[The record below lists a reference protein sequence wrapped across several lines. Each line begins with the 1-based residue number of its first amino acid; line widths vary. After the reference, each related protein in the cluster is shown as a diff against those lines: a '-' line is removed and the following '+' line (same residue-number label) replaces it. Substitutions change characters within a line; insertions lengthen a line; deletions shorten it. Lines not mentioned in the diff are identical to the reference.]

1 MIRAKLF
8 MQDSIN
14 SGAPL
19 DSRVEEIKRS
29 MDELLAAI
37 TNLHEAGMEAEANI
51 ILTALQGLR
60 DSLRRIKV
68 SDDGTVVMVH

>member
-1 MIRAKLF
+1 
-8 MQDSIN
+8 MQYSIN
-14 SGAPL
+14 CGAPL

-37 TNLHEAGMEAEANI
+37 TSLHEAGMDVEANI
-51 ILTALQGLR
+51 IFTALQELR

>member
-1 MIRAKLF
+1 